1 MIIRLTMPN
10 EDKILENYV
19 EPDAVIE
26 YIFIE
31 RADEQI
37 KPINDDQG
45 YQMGFINI
53 FFSGNF
59 KNNDLAA
66 FKTQLIGELNYS
78 LKTYDHFKTKAIN
91 LNLYKYGLVDN
102 ERKVIEFTEMNEAF
116 FKVLM
121 KSLRNLMIVGT
132 NFDIENFKRHHI
144 FNQWFDTYTN
154 KI

>member
-1 MIIRLTMPN
+1 MPDN
-10 EDKILENYV
+10 DNTLENYV

-31 RADEQI
+31 RAEEQN

-45 YQMGFINI
+45 YIMGFFNI
-53 FFSGNF
+53 FFSGTF
-59 KNNDLAA
+59 KNNYLAE
-66 FKTQLIGELNYS
+66 FKNQILNELNYS
-78 LKTYDHFKTKAIN
+78 LKTYDHFKSKAIDMT
-91 LNLYKYGLVDN
+91 LYKFGLVDN
-102 ERKVIEFTEMNEAF
+102 ERNITEFTEMSESF
-116 FKVLM
+116 FKELIA
-121 KSLRNLMIVGT
+121 SLRNLMIVGN